1 MERERARKTEK
12 CHPEIER
19 EAIQHKPRKP
29 NRVVAWK
36 SASHSKRA
44 EKMMCVLKAKNDRN
58 INNYRTENV
67 VVDEALKPSSRE
79 ECIKVMIEME
89 WKENTNEE

>member
-1 MERERARKTEK
+1 
-12 CHPEIER
+12 
-19 EAIQHKPRKP
+19 
-29 NRVVAWK
+29 
-36 SASHSKRA
+36 
-44 EKMMCVLKAKNDRN
+44 MMCVLKAKNDRN